1 MSVYVY
7 GRRTKYEKEEGEE
20 SETDEDDPRQSNAQD
35 ADEEKY
41 EYCVD
46 FLNARGEASVELV
59 EQDKEVEQIELVEQG
74 KEVEQVE
81 LVEQGKEVE
90 QVELVEEVEQAVTET
105 LQKLVES
112 VEKEVADR
120 TDSEQRTV
128 EELLSG
134 DLTYQDQVRAAFRAL
149 STMSEIH
156 NDTLAKLDETKGI
169 QFAFDTLNNN
179 YKALQTEN
187 DELRSELT
195 QVKRK
200 IEDVENDND
209 SIQRLCNI
217 FERDAKKAQCKKC
230 KEVCTQCAVCR
241 A

>member
-20 SETDEDDPRQSNAQD
+20 SETDDDEPRQSNAQD

-59 EQDKEVEQIELVEQG
+59 DPG
-74 KEVEQVE
+74 KEVEQVDPGKE
-81 LVEQGKEVE
+81 VEQVDPVKEVE
-90 QVELVEEVEQAVTET
+90 QVELVEEVEQVVTET

-112 VEKEVADR
+112 VETEVADR

-169 QFAFDTLNNN
+169 QFAFDTLNNK
-179 YKALQTEN
+179 YMALQSEN

-200 IEDVENDND
+200 LEDVENDND